1 MLFHGSSV
9 ELYVGDTVVPGEQIG
24 LSSNGAC
31 SKFVYVTGDFG
42 FSMSDVEDWT
52 REGIRSIYEF
62 AVWDAMMWGHTS
74 TEHEGDPSWFYI
86 VDGEIV
92 GIDEHA
98 DVAPGSYKL
107 NSATVLAKF
116 EIPLDSEGRVDYE
129 SAVRMVNL
137 WKKTHKHGNMVTVPM
152 SP

>member
-9 ELYVGDTVVPGEQIG
+9 ELSVGDTVVPGEQIG
-24 LSSNGAC
+24 LSSNGGC
-31 SKFVYVTGDFG
+31 SKFVYATGDFG
-42 FSMSDVEDWT
+42 YSMSDVEDWT

-62 AVWDAMMWGHTS
+62 AVWDAMMWATTGETGS
-74 TEHEGDPSWFYI
+74 GWFYI

-92 GIDEHA
+92 GIDEHV

-116 EIPLDSEGRVDYE
+116 EIPFDSEGRVDYE
-129 SAVRMVNL
+129 SAVRMVNS
-137 WKKTHKHGNMVTVPM
+137 WKKTHKPQ
-152 SP
+152 